1 MRFYL
6 ESVLKEVNDEVSN
19 TRALHKESTNLYINV
34 RKIREYYM
42 IDTLIGMGVIL
53 ILLEIS
59 FWVVVILVGYRFKNK
74 LFRTKLKDIPREI
87 KNSPPL
93 RAPEGTLNEGR
104 LH

>member
-1 MRFYL
+1 
-6 ESVLKEVNDEVSN
+6 
-19 TRALHKESTNLYINV
+19 
-34 RKIREYYM
+34 M
-42 IDTLIGMGVIL
+42 IDTLIGMSVIL
-53 ILLEIS
+53 VLLEIS
-59 FWVVVILVGYRFKNK
+59 FWIIVILFGYRFKNK